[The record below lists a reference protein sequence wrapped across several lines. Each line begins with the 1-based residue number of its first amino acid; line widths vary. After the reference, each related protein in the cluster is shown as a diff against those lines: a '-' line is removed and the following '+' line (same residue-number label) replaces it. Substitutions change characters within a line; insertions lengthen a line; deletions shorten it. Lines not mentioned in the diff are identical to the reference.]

1 MAQKEI
7 LYAFVVDPKSPVF
20 LSTGCIIF
28 NATEGKDF
36 IVKERSYAKLDSEY
50 SDSETTASQH
60 IASQFGVEGSY
71 GAFSGAAS
79 MAIDSQKKSSVKTV
93 RMDVSAICQTHI
105 VQSDSTFRTR
115 PENFLTKSFR
125 DDVKQLSCEEIEAK
139 IGVFYATSFKLGG
152 RVSKVYVKEAT
163 EDDDEKSLENEIEL
177 TYGKGP
183 FAVTGKTKA
192 SISTSK
198 SNKNAKM
205 RTSWS
210 AMGGDT
216 KVWLKMDSSNSNPDP
231 DAILQEW
238 VATFSSDGSNAFPC
252 DFQLQPLWGLI
263 SHVDKEK
270 GNEYQKYLEAKWAE
284 SVSAQ
289 SPTQFIKSN
298 KICNHKNAKTWIKQC
313 DDHRAW
319 ASAQKTEAQSYI
331 DTFMTNIRDKSR
343 NENWRRAAQNGV
355 DQANQLK
362 KDITSDMSE
371 DEFKEMLEVLRLKR
385 KDASEKNWGVNGHD
399 SVKSNEVEKGNLS
412 MIVKIQ
418 NSI

>member
-1 MAQKEI
+1 MAQEEI

-20 LSTGCIIF
+20 LSTGCKIF

-36 IVKERSYAKLDSEY
+36 IKKERSSALLESEY

-60 IASQFGVEGSY
+60 IAAQFGVEGSY

-79 MAIDSQKKSSVKTV
+79 MAIDSKKKSSVKTV
-93 RMDVSAICQTHI
+93 RMDVSAICHTHI

-115 PENFLTKSFR
+115 PQNFLTKSFR

-152 RVSKVYVKEAT
+152 RVTKVYVKEAT
-163 EDDDEKSLENEIEL
+163 EEDDEKSLESEIEA

-183 FAVTGKTKA
+183 FAVTGKTKT

-216 KVWLKMDSSNSNPDP
+216 KVWLTMDSSTSNPNP
-231 DAILQEW
+231 NAILEKW
-238 VATFSSDGSNAFPC
+238 VATFTKNGSNAFPC
-252 DFQLQPLWGLI
+252 DFELQPLWGLI
-263 SHVDKEK
+263 SHVDKKK
-270 GNEYQKYLEAKWAE
+270 GNEYQKYLEAKWAK
-284 SVSAQ
+284 SVSAH
-289 SPTQFIKSN
+289 SPTHFIQNN
-298 KICNHKNAKTWIKQC
+298 KICNHKNAKTWIKIC
-313 DDHRAW
+313 NDHRAW
-319 ASAQKTEAQSYI
+319 ASAQKTDAQGWI
-331 DTFMTNIRDKSR
+331 DSMWAFADRTR

-355 DQANQLK
+355 DQANKLK
-362 KDITSDMSE
+362 KDITSGMSE
-371 DEFKEMLEVLRLKR
+371 DEFKEMLEKMRLSR
-385 KDASEKNWGVNGHD
+385 KDASQKHWGVNGHD